1 MDAVNELLRHDAAAT
16 GVTPVAAADLEGVP
30 SAISGRH
37 AFGHERLLVLIVN
50 KTAAAAGGL
59 NMSKREIADVLG
71 VNVHTIDRAVKRL
84 KDEGLIEAVAIYD
97 AQGAQQGNRYRST
110 DEGVRQAGRLVGAA
124 G

>member
-16 GVTPVAAADLEGVP
+16 RVTPVAAADLEGVP

-37 AFGHERLLVLIVN
+37 AFGHERLPVLIAN
-50 KTAAAAGGL
+50 KTAAAGGL

-110 DEGVRQAGRLVGAA
+110 DVGVRQAGRLVGAA
-124 G
+124 E

>member
-1 MDAVNELLRHDAAAT
+1 MDAVNELQRHDAAAT

-50 KTAAAAGGL
+50 KTAAAGGL

-71 VNVHTIDRAVKRL
+71 VNVHTI
-84 KDEGLIEAVAIYD
+84 
-97 AQGAQQGNRYRST
+97 
-110 DEGVRQAGRLVGAA
+110 GR
-124 G
+124 

>member
-1 MDAVNELLRHDAAAT
+1 MDAVNELQRHDAAAT

-50 KTAAAAGGL
+50 KTAAAGGL

-71 VNVHTIDRAVKRL
+71 VNVQTIDRAVKRL

-110 DEGVRQAGRLVGAA
+110 DEGVRRAGRLVGAA

>member
-1 MDAVNELLRHDAAAT
+1 MDAVNELQRHDAAAT

-50 KTAAAAGGL
+50 KTAAAGGL

-84 KDEGLIEAVAIYD
+84 KDEGLIEAVAFYD

>member
-1 MDAVNELLRHDAAAT
+1 MDAVNELQRHDAAAT

-50 KTAAAAGGL
+50 KTAAAGGL

-71 VNVHTIDRAVKRL
+71 VNVQTIDRAVKRL

-124 G
+124 E

>member
-1 MDAVNELLRHDAAAT
+1 MDAVNELQRHDAAAT

-50 KTAAAAGGL
+50 KTAAAGGL
-59 NMSKREIADVLG
+59 NMSKREIAGVLG
-71 VNVHTIDRAVKRL
+71 VNVQTIDRAVKRL

>member
-1 MDAVNELLRHDAAAT
+1 MNELLRHDAAAT
-16 GVTPVAAADLEGVP
+16 RVTPVAAADLEGVP

-37 AFGHERLLVLIVN
+37 AFGHERLLVLIAN
-50 KTAAAAGGL
+50 KTAAAGGL

-97 AQGAQQGNRYRST
+97 ARGAQQGNRYRST
-110 DEGVRQAGRLVGAA
+110 DVGVRQAGRLVGAA
-124 G
+124 E

>member
-16 GVTPVAAADLEGVP
+16 RVTPVAAADLEGVP

-37 AFGHERLLVLIVN
+37 AFGHERLLVLIAN
-50 KTAAAAGGL
+50 KTAAGGL

-124 G
+124 E

>member
-16 GVTPVAAADLEGVP
+16 RVTPVAAADLEGVP

-37 AFGHERLLVLIVN
+37 AFGHERLLVLIAN
-50 KTAAAAGGL
+50 KTAAAGGL

-110 DEGVRQAGRLVGAA
+110 DVGVRQAGRLVGAA
-124 G
+124 E

>member
-16 GVTPVAAADLEGVP
+16 RVTPVAAADLEGVP

-37 AFGHERLLVLIVN
+37 AFGHERLLVLIAN
-50 KTAAAAGGL
+50 KTAAAGGL

-97 AQGAQQGNRYRST
+97 ARGAQQGNRYRST
-110 DEGVRQAGRLVGAA
+110 DVGVRQAGRLVGAA
-124 G
+124 E

>member
-1 MDAVNELLRHDAAAT
+1 MDAVNELQRHDAAAT

-50 KTAAAAGGL
+50 KTAAAGGL

-71 VNVHTIDRAVKRL
+71 VNVQTIDRAVKRL

>member
-1 MDAVNELLRHDAAAT
+1 MDAVNELQRHDAAAT

-50 KTAAAAGGL
+50 KTAAAGGL

-84 KDEGLIEAVAIYD
+84 KDEGLIEAVAFYD

-110 DEGVRQAGRLVGAA
+110 DEGVRRAGRLVGAA

>member
-1 MDAVNELLRHDAAAT
+1 MDAVNELQRHDAAAT

-50 KTAAAAGGL
+50 KTAAAGGL

-71 VNVHTIDRAVKRL
+71 VNVHTINRAVKRL

>member
-16 GVTPVAAADLEGVP
+16 GVTPVAAAGP
-30 SAISGRH
+30 GGH